1 MPEIISFGEVLV
13 DLIGKKGRGIE
24 NSSCFEKFFG
34 GAPANYAVGC
44 RRLGADVV
52 FLTSISNDS
61 FGDFLLGVLKK
72 EKVDISFV
80 KKTSFKTAL
89 AFVALDKKGKPD
101 FSFYRDDTADVNVTK
116 SDINKRAFRG
126 AKIFH
131 FCSLSLLTE
140 PVRSALFF
148 ALRLA
153 KKNELIVS
161 FDPNLR
167 SNLLKSDTLS
177 WVKKV
182 LKYADVF
189 LPSEEEALF
198 ISGKKNLDE
207 AAKKLSELYKI
218 RKIIITRGE
227 KGALLFEGTK
237 KISFKGYKVKTIDT
251 TGAGDSFSAGISV
264 GILKKYEGEKLLNF
278 AGAVAAISVQ
288 KNGAIS
294 SLPTIKEVEKFLIG
308 RNASL

>member
-1 MPEIISFGEVLV
+1 MRKIISFGEVLV
-13 DLIGKKGRGIE
+13 DLIGKKGKGIK
-24 NSSCFEKFFG
+24 NSFCFEKFFG

-44 RRLGADVV
+44 RRLGANVV
-52 FLTSISNDS
+52 FLTGISNDS

-72 EKVDISFV
+72 EKVNTSFI

-89 AFVALDKKGKPD
+89 AFVALNKKGKPD
-101 FSFYRDDTADVNVTK
+101 FSFYRDNTADVNVTK
-116 SDINKRAFRG
+116 NDINERVFKG

-153 KKNELIVS
+153 KKNELIIS

-167 SNLLKSDTLS
+167 ANLLKSDTLS
-177 WVKKV
+177 WVKKA
-182 LKYADVF
+182 LRYADVF

-207 AAKKLSELYKI
+207 AAKKLGKSYKI

-227 KGALLFEGTK
+227 KGAILFEGNQ
-237 KISFKGYKVKTIDT
+237 KITFRGYKVKTVDT

-264 GILKKYEGEKLLNF
+264 GILKKYESEKLLNF
-278 AGAVAAISVQ
+278 AGAAAAISVQ

-294 SLPTIKEVEKFLIG
+294 SLPTIKEVEKFLKD
-308 RNASL
+308 RDVNL